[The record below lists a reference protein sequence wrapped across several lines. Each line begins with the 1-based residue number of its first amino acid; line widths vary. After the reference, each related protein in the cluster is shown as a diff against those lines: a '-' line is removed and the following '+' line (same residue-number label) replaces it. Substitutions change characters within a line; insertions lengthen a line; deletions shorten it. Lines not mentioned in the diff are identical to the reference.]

1 MQERGQREGRT
12 GSTMAR
18 GSSRTSVTELGEG
31 SQFDHDDAERGSTA
45 RQGHH
50 PHPPTPPSSSRRRL
64 FQGVGGYFRTLG
76 RSYART
82 ANVKVPAA
90 VNGYDSTN
98 SNTRSGNGKSLSQI
112 PLAAPSIP
120 LHADPYVVDD
130 EQRRLP
136 YTNLPDHPRKHSP
149 DDYRRSTSS
158 SARQWLSGVPE
169 DAEMSIDVVDP
180 AASAARARSGSGA
193 GLPPSG
199 SAYYGSISQTDVRFP
214 MSSSPELEEGSEL
227 SEEEEEWLLDEELA
241 REGLYR
247 GNYKSLILLYTFVPL
262 STLLTFV
269 TLGLLPF
276 FLLRSSTPSPFPYS
290 SYLPFPLPEL
300 LTAAA
305 LWSLS
310 YLLRDSLYAI
320 SLFLTSLIPFPRH
333 RFPSFIPVLTSTI
346 SAFLQSASTLI
357 LRQLAIPILLIP
369 FYSTQQPQTLA
380 LAGIEDDALHR
391 AHFPTWQDGA
401 FRRVW
406 WVALGWAVAEAV
418 VGIKQGYDNIALYA
432 DVLVS
437 VRKSVGKDE
446 ALAALASRQ
455 GGEPAESQKKSAA
468 SAVAQMSAADEESVT
483 PTQRNWDSRRD
494 AALSALPQRREHSDS
509 LSSSNSEIRRST
521 TLEELGGSGLG
532 ERQPLLTLNR
542 PPPLNGA
549 SLTRQ
554 TTQES
559 ERLLV
564 ENEVEQDLDELLR
577 MRAREELEEVYGIP
591 VIQIP
596 VFISC
601 LHRINSILSSLG
613 VTLILTAA
621 YMRSTLVS
629 YPPPGSPPPTTSL
642 SLRSFYSV
650 IFNSGTPEP
659 SDPST
664 TTSVSSS
671 LHPFQPSNHALLL
684 AFPGLL
690 LIHAILSFMHT
701 PWVLPRIGIHTFVYI
716 GLLVWLSVFF
726 GGLGVW
732 EALT

>member
-1 MQERGQREGRT
+1 MQEQGQRAGRV
-12 GSTMAR
+12 GSTKAG
-18 GSSRTSVTELGEG
+18 GSYRTSIAELGEG
-31 SQFDHDDAERGSTA
+31 SQFNHDDAERGSTT

-50 PHPPTPPSSSRRRL
+50 PHPPTPSSSSHRRL

-82 ANVKVPAA
+82 ATAKASVPA
-90 VNGYDSTN
+90 NGYHSTN
-98 SNTRSGNGKSLSQI
+98 SNTRSGNGQSLSQI
-112 PLAAPSIP
+112 PLAAPSIA
-120 LHADPYVVDD
+120 LHADLYAVDD

-136 YTNLPDHPRKHSP
+136 YTSLPDRPRNHSP

-169 DAEMSIDVVDP
+169 DAEMTIEVVDP
-180 AASAARARSGSGA
+180 ASSAARARSGSGA
-193 GLPPSG
+193 GMAHSG
-199 SAYYGSISQTDVRFP
+199 SVYYGSVGQTDVRFP
-214 MSSSPELEEGSEL
+214 MSSSPDFEEGSEL

-241 REGLYR
+241 LEGLYR

-262 STLLTFV
+262 STLLTFIA
-269 TLGLLPF
+269 LGLLPC
-276 FLLRSSTPSPFPYS
+276 FLLRTSTPSPFPYPP
-290 SYLPFPLPEL
+290 YLPFPLPEL

-305 LWSLS
+305 LWSMS

-320 SLFLTSLIPFPRH
+320 SLFLTSPIPFPRH

-357 LRQLAIPILLIP
+357 LRQFAIPILLIP
-369 FYSTQQPQTLA
+369 FYSTQRPQALS
-380 LAGIEDDALHR
+380 LAGIEDDALHK

-406 WVALGWAVAEAV
+406 WVALGWAAAEAI
-418 VGIKQGYDNIALYA
+418 VGVKQGYDNIGLYA

-455 GGEPAESQKKSAA
+455 GGEPTESQKKRAT
-468 SAVAQMSAADEESVT
+468 SAVAQMAAVDEESIT

-494 AALSALPQRREHSDS
+494 TALSAPPQRREHSDS

-521 TLEELGGSGLG
+521 TFEELGGSGLG

-542 PPPLNGA
+542 PPPLADA

-596 VFISC
+596 VFLSC
-601 LHRINSILSSLG
+601 LHRINAILSSLG
-613 VTLILTAA
+613 VTLILTAV

-629 YPPPGSPPPTTSL
+629 YPPPGSPPPATYFSL
-642 SLRSFYSV
+642 SSFTTIFFRS
-650 IFNSGTPEP
+650 GMPEP
-659 SDPST
+659 SSPST
-664 TTSVSSS
+664 TISASSA

-690 LIHAILSFMHT
+690 LIHAVLSFMHT

-716 GLLVWLSVFF
+716 GLLIWLSVFF

-732 EALT
+732 EALS